1 MSIPVEKLTEEM
13 LALPAEARALLADR
27 LVESLDP
34 IADDEVRASW
44 TAEAIRRR
52 DEVRSGNVEATSG
65 DAAAAQVRSLL
76 RK

>member
-1 MSIPVEKLTEEM
+1 MAVTMEKLTEEV

-34 IADDEVRASW
+34 LVDDDVRSSW
-44 TAEAIRRR
+44 AAEAARRR
-52 DEVRSGNVEATSG
+52 DEVRTAKVKAIPGEI
-65 DAAAAQVRSLL
+65 AAAEVRSLL